1 MSAAVKESPLVLDLV
16 ETEEHPAPAVQ
27 HTGNVVALPVTGPMS
42 NALAFLQGGGDL
54 AMLEKMM
61 DLQERFDAKQ
71 SEKAFNEAFAAFKAE
86 AVRIVKNTSVKD
98 GPLKGKTYANL
109 ADVVL
114 AITPA
119 LSKFG
124 LSASWKLTKDEP
136 QWLEVTCTLKHVGG
150 HSESVSMGGEPD
162 TGPGRNKIQ
171 ARASTKSYLERYTL
185 LAIAGMAAADAD
197 DDGNGGGAGNQ
208 QAEIPLELLAAAR
221 AAANGGWKS
230 LSAFIKG
237 RTDKERELLDSESYA
252 LKKAAKAADEAT
264 TTGAAA

>member
-1 MSAAVKESPLVLDLV
+1 MNPA
-16 ETEEHPAPAVQ
+16 TEEQTIELLDIEPVKHNAPALQGSREVAAPAGPL
-27 HTGNVVALPVTGPMS
+27 GNAM
-42 NALAFLQGGGDL
+42 AFLQSGGDL

-86 AVRIVKNTSVKD
+86 AVRIVKGTAVND
-98 GPLKGKTYANL
+98 GPLKGKAYANL

-119 LSKFG
+119 LSKHG

-136 QWLEVTCTLKHVGG
+136 QWMEITCTLKHVGG

-162 TGPGRNKIQ
+162 NGPGRNKIQ

-185 LAIAGMAAADAD
+185 LAITGMAASDAD
-197 DDGNGGGAGNQ
+197 NDGGSGAPDGNNLRAEWIQRVAGTKTAEELQSISRQGAKVF
-208 QAEIPLELLAAAR
+208 QAR
-221 AAANGGWKS
+221 KD
-230 LSAFIKG
+230 
-237 RTDKERELLDSESYA
+237 RDSYA
-252 LKKAAKAADEAT
+252 AFATAVQIHGADLKKATA
-264 TTGAAA
+264 